1 MKKIFTSIICLSL
14 FVLTGCVKNTLTTY
28 EDAAKVEW
36 DASSWNA
43 NAVGVTYPFLT
54 RIPTPGAATPSSQPL
69 ITRTSGTVQLRVNL
83 VGLQR
88 KTDSE
93 FTYSVSASESTAVA
107 GKHYTSLSGTGTIP
121 ANSSFGFITVP
132 ILNPGA
138 TSGTVDLVL
147 QLTDN
152 ATYTA
157 SVNYAKVGLRIAQN

>member
-1 MKKIFTSIICLSL
+1 MKKIFTSGILLL

-28 EDAAKVEW
+28 QDAPKVEW

-43 NAVGVTYPFLT
+43 NAVGVTYPFLV

-69 ITRTSGTVQLRVNL
+69 ITRSSGNVQLRVNL

-88 KTDSE
+88 STDSQ
-93 FTYSVSASESTAVA
+93 FTYTVSASESTAVA
-107 GKHYTSLSGTGTIP
+107 GKHYSTLSGTGTIP
-121 ANSSFGFITVP
+121 ANSSFGFVTVP
-132 ILNPGA
+132 ILDPGA
-138 TSGTVDLVL
+138 SSGTVDLVL

-152 ATYTA
+152 STYVA